1 MDTINHGGERPH
13 LLMCGTNGSFL
24 TRRENSIPCEDIL
37 GKNRARK
44 IGLAFGISQEIFRIF
59 LFATQNCAF
68 ITIQNLL
75 FLYSVFYCMEYTDIC
90 FWRPLKLALMHNRK
104 NSKFYPEYDVYFM
117 SFCTNI
123 CISSVLVRQHEHVV
137 SAFHVTCH

>member
-13 LLMCGTNGSFL
+13 LLMCGTNGSFR
-24 TRRENSIPCEDIL
+24 TRRENSIPCEDIP

-44 IGLAFGISQEIFRIF
+44 IGLTLGIPQETFRIF

-68 ITIQNLL
+68 IAIQNLI

-90 FWRPLKLALMHNRK
+90 FWRPLKLALMHNSFIP
-104 NSKFYPEYDVYFM
+104 NMMYIL

-123 CISSVLVRQHEHVV
+123 CISSVLVRQHEQHVV